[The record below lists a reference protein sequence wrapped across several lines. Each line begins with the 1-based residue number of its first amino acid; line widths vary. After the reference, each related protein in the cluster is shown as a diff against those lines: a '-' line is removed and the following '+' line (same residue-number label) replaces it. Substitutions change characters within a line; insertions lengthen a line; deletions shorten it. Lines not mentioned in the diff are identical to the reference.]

1 MNRRLFLKTALA
13 GVTATASAARPRYR
27 AAVIGHTGHGNYGH
41 GLDTVWKSFD
51 FIDVVAVADPD
62 DEGRAKG
69 LERTGAKRAYR
80 DYREMLR
87 KEKPDLVSIGP
98 RWVDQ
103 RVDMVTAAAE
113 AGAHIYLEKPFAG
126 DLTDADR
133 LVEVVERNG
142 VKVQVAHQM
151 VRNAAALT
159 VQAMLGTGEIGTIQE
174 FRARGKEDR
183 RAGGED
189 LMVLGSHTCTIMRM
203 FLGDPRWVFA
213 HVTHDGQEIV
223 SHHVKT
229 ATEPI
234 GPIAGNQIA
243 AMFAFDNGVHGYFG
257 SKANDKTDRKRFGMY
272 FYGTKG
278 VIYLPNGHDA
288 QPLILRTPAWMPDEQ
303 HDWEKIDLTAAKDP
317 DVSATGLK
325 LANMRMVEDLLQAI
339 EQDGQP
345 ACSVYDGRWS
355 IEMIVSIYES
365 QRTGARVELPLKNRR
380 HPLSRL

>member
-13 GVTATASAARPRYR
+13 GAASTASAARPRYR

-62 DEGRAKG
+62 DQGRAEG

-87 KEKPDLVSIGP
+87 KEQPDLVSIGP

-133 LVEVVERNG
+133 LVEAVERNG

-151 VRNAAALT
+151 VRHAAALT
-159 VQAMLGTGEIGTIQE
+159 VREMLASGEIGTLQE

-189 LMVLGSHTCTIMRM
+189 LMVLGSHTCAIMRM
-203 FLGDPRWVFA
+203 FLGDPKWVFA
-213 HVTHDGQEIV
+213 HVTHDGQEIA
-223 SHHVKT
+223 SPHVKT

-243 AMFAFDNGVHGYFG
+243 AMFAFDDGVHGYFG
-257 SKANDKTDRKRFGMY
+257 SKANDQTDRKRFGMY

-278 VIYLPNGHDA
+278 VIYLPNGHA
-288 QPLILRTPAWMPDEQ
+288 SQPLILRTPAWLPDEQ
-303 HDWEKIDLTAAKDP
+303 HRWEKIELTVGRDTQGG
-317 DVSATGLK
+317 ATGFK

-339 EQDGQP
+339 EQDRQS

-365 QRTGARVELPLKNRR
+365 QRTGARVELPLRDRR

>member
-1 MNRRLFLKTALA
+1 MDRRFFLKTALA

-113 AGAHIYLEKPFAG
+113 AGAHIYLEKPFAQ
-126 DLTDADR
+126 DLMDADR
-133 LVEVVERNG
+133 LVDVVERNG

-159 VQAMLGTGEIGTIQE
+159 VQEVLRAGEIGTIQE

-203 FLGDPRWVFA
+203 FLGDPKWVFA
-213 HVTHDGQEIV
+213 HVTHDGREIA
-223 SHHVKT
+223 SRHVKT
-229 ATEPI
+229 ATEPV

-257 SKANDKTDRKRFGMY
+257 SKVNDKTDRKRFGMY

-288 QPLILRTPAWMPDEQ
+288 QPLILRTPAWMPDAQ
-303 HDWEKIDLTAAKDP
+303 HHWEKIALTVGRDP
-317 DVSATGLK
+317 QVSATGFK

-339 EQDGQP
+339 EQDRQP

-365 QRTGARVELPLKNRR
+365 QRTGARVELPLKDRQ

>member
-1 MNRRLFLKTALA
+1 MNRRLFLKTTLA
-13 GVTATASAARPRYR
+13 AATATASAARPRYR

-41 GLDTVWKSFD
+41 GLDTVWKCFD

-62 DEGRAKG
+62 DEGRADG
-69 LERTGAKRAYR
+69 LERSGAKRAYR
-80 DYREMLR
+80 DYREMLQ

-98 RWVDQ
+98 RWPDQ
-103 RVDMVTAAAE
+103 RVEMVTAAAE
-113 AGAHIYLEKPFAG
+113 AGAHIYLEKPFAR
-126 DLTDADR
+126 DLMDADR

-151 VRNAAALT
+151 VRHAAALT
-159 VQAMLGTGEIGTIQE
+159 VREMLGAGEIGTIQE

-189 LMVLGSHTCTIMRM
+189 LIVLGSHTCTIMRM
-203 FLGDPRWVFA
+203 FLGDPKWVFA
-213 HVTHDGQEIV
+213 HVTHDGQEIA

-243 AMFAFDNGVHGYFG
+243 AMFAFDDGVHGYFG

-278 VIYLPNGHDA
+278 VIYLPNGYNS
-288 QPLILRTPAWMPDEQ
+288 QPLILRTPAWLPDEQ
-303 HDWEKIDLTAAKDP
+303 HRWEKIDLTVGRDTH
-317 DVSATGLK
+317 VSATGLK
-325 LANMRMVEDLLQAI
+325 LANMRMVEDLLQAM
-339 EQDGQP
+339 EQDRQP

-365 QRTGARVELPLKNRR
+365 QRTGARVELPLKDRR